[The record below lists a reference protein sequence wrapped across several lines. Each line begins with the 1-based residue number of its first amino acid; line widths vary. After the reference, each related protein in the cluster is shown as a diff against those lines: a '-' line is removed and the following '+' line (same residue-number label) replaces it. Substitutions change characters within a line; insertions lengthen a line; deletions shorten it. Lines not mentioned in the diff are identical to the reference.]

1 MIEEHA
7 PRVETDAEAV
17 DAWLLERVFAEEPEK
32 LENGEIRVVLDTLEM
47 GGDEPVEE
55 ITALGKKPALMEKQN
70 GQRKK
75 QL

>member
-17 DAWLLERVFAEEPEK
+17 DARLLECVFAEEPEE
-32 LENGEIRVVLDTLEM
+32 LENGEIGVVFNTLEV
-47 GGDEPVEE
+47 GGDKPVEE
-55 ITALGKKPALMEKQN
+55 ITALGKKPTHMETQN